1 MKKRK
6 THAFGKDIYLLG
18 EDKEG
23 ILYWLEEAR
32 WDCDWYW
39 GLGYVE
45 TYTNNKNPSISRD
58 INTHQHFDR
67 LFLNGPSCGFD
78 NFKNYLI
85 ETPFNDSE
93 LWKIMEIMK
102 TLYTLREYS
111 DTLNRG
117 GSHYTSNPCKDIIKN
132 DDEYNRINK
141 VVIPALN
148 KELYKILNEEAQG

>member
-18 EDKEG
+18 KDKEG
-23 ILYWLEEAR
+23 ILYWLGEAR

-67 LFLNGPSCGFD
+67 LFLNGPSCSFD
-78 NFKNYLI
+78 NFKNYFI

-93 LWKIMEIMK
+93 IWKIMEIMK